1 MKIGLVF
8 EGEVNAFNC
17 LLIKCFRRQKCSICL
32 MSIFCENGE
41 GSVFENRFIISSQVS
56 SHRETLYLNYIKF
69 DVSNTAI
76 DNPKITNKKDVFLMM
91 NICQK
96 MCIILQW
103 SMILFHLII
112 FIGQFCD
119 IE

>member
-17 LLIKCFRRQKCSICL
+17 LLIKRFRRQKCSICL
-32 MSIFCENGE
+32 FSILCENGE

-56 SHRETLYLNYIKF
+56 SHRETLYLNYIKL
-69 DVSNTAI
+69 I

-96 MCIILQW
+96 ICIILQW
-103 SMILFHLII
+103 SMILFIK
-112 FIGQFCD
+112 
-119 IE
+119 